1 MGEILDAW
9 GRPFRK
15 AEVEEM
21 ATRRVALPAYAL
33 FRDAAVRDE
42 YAQDLSPFVIASD
55 TGFDRDPSEEQAEWV
70 PNGQPTSPYANLNS
84 RFAHKNP
91 ISQLNIPRDTRG
103 LMTLSLEHAQD
114 NYIVSRAL
122 RVKRNFA
129 LRQLQFLGSTT
140 QREHY
145 TSEFKRLKIRKILS
159 HAFRYYWST
168 GRVVVYWGDERPIQR
183 LALLDPRM
191 ILVKRILGMDKV
203 FLVPDP
209 RWKTILERPSDDSPD
224 RATEAKFLKKYL
236 PRYWMKYILSGM
248 PIPLNDN
255 SYALIEN
262 DLELFSIRGIDSP
275 SNVPL
280 QPIFPNLAII
290 DMMTAGDFSVAW
302 MVKFMIALVSIGDPK
317 AEGANYTRP
326 DQTELQKLQSWMQ
339 RPDYSIYAYVDPTVD
354 VRFVAPDPKLFT
366 DKKYIHHVE
375 AVEWV
380 MGVPPVFS
388 RSDGSFASSSMS
400 IKPFR
405 EEIEYARLD
414 MEEQFFSKI
423 FPEMREGYTRRKT
436 GGDKDP
442 GVSWDLDCLKDDRV
456 LTDELTAKYDRGG
469 VSVRS
474 LLEGKAQDFDTEVAR
489 KLEELKMMKDNDGI
503 FEPAYDSAH
512 GIPDDANGEGGRPN
526 SGGEP
531 TAESTGTQ
539 AARPSRGV

>member
-1 MGEILDAW
+1 MPEILDAY
-9 GRPFRK
+9 GRPITK

-33 FRDAAVRDE
+33 FRDAAVRDQMV
-42 YAQDLSPFVIASD
+42 QDMNPFVIASD
-55 TGFDRDPSEEQAEWV
+55 SGFDKDPGEEQAEWV
-70 PNGQPTSPYANLNS
+70 PNSQPTSPYANLNS

-91 ISQLNIPRDTRG
+91 VSMLNVPRDTRG

-129 LRQLQFLGSTT
+129 LRQLQFLGSSTT
-140 QREHY
+140 RDFY

-159 HAFRYYWST
+159 HAFRYYWAT

-183 LALLDPRM
+183 MALLDPRF
-191 ILVKRILGMDKV
+191 IIVKRILGMDKV
-203 FLVPDP
+203 FVLPDP
-209 RWKTILERPSDDSPD
+209 RWKAILERGDANEIEPT
-224 RATEAKFLKKYL
+224 RAAEAKFLRKYL
-236 PRYWMKYILSGM
+236 PRYWINYILKGQ
-248 PIPLNDN
+248 PIPLKDN

-262 DLELFSIRGIDSP
+262 DLELFSIRGVEAP

-326 DQTELQKLQSWMQ
+326 DQTELNKLQAWMQ

-366 DKKYIHHVE
+366 EKKYIHHVE

-388 RSDGSFASSSMS
+388 RSDGNFASSSMS

-405 EEIEYARLD
+405 EEIEYARMD
-414 MEEQFFSKI
+414 MEEQFFAKL
-423 FPEMREGYTRRKT
+423 FPEMREGVTARKS
-436 GGDKDP
+436 GNKDP
-442 GVSWDLDCLKDDRV
+442 GVSWDVDCLKDDRV
-456 LTDELTAKYDRGG
+456 LVDELTAKYDRGA

-474 LLEGKAQDFDTEVAR
+474 LLNGKAEDFDTEYKR
-489 KLEELKMMKDNDGI
+489 KLEELGI
-503 FEPAYDSAH
+503 EAKNPGVFHPMYDASH
-512 GIPDDANGEGGRPN
+512 GVGDDEGGRPN
-526 SGGEP
+526 SGGDP
-531 TAESTGTQ
+531 TAESQHGQ
-539 AARPSRGV
+539 ASRPSRGV

>member
-1 MGEILDAW
+1 MSSGILDAY
-9 GRPFRK
+9 GRPLEK
-15 AEVEEM
+15 AEVEQM
-21 ATRRVALPAYAL
+21 TRRGMVLPAHAL
-33 FRDAAVRDE
+33 FSGVNQTDE
-42 YAQDLSPFVIASD
+42 LSQNFNPFVIASD
-55 TGFDRDPSEEQAEWV
+55 SGFDRDPGEEQAEWV
-70 PNGQPTSPYANLNS
+70 PNSQPTSPYANLNS

-91 ISQLNIPRDTRG
+91 ISMLNVPRDTRG

-129 LRQLQFLGSTT
+129 LRQLQFLGSSTT
-140 QREHY
+140 RDFY
-145 TSEFKRLKIRKILS
+145 ASEFKRLKIRKILS

-168 GRVVVYWGDERPIQR
+168 GRVVIYWGDERPIQR
-183 LALLDPRM
+183 LALLDPRF
-191 ILVKRILGMDKV
+191 IIVKRVLGMDKV
-203 FLVPDP
+203 FLLPDP
-209 RWKTILERPSDDSPD
+209 RWKTILERPDDAVRPELQM
-224 RATEAKFLKKYL
+224 EAKFLRQYL
-236 PRYWMKYILSGM
+236 PRYWIKHILAGQ
-248 PIPLNDN
+248 PIPLKDN
-255 SYALIEN
+255 SYSLIEN
-262 DLELFSIRGIDSP
+262 DLELFSVRGVDAP

-326 DQTELQKLQSWMQ
+326 DQTELNKLQSWMQ

-366 DKKYIHHVE
+366 DKKYVHHVE

-405 EEIEYARLD
+405 EEIEYARND
-414 MEEQFFSKI
+414 MEEQFFAKI
-423 FPEMREGYTRRKT
+423 FPEMREGYTARKS
-436 GGDKDP
+436 GNKDP
-442 GVSWDLDCLKDDRV
+442 GVSWDIDCLKDDRV

-474 LLEGKAQDFDTEVAR
+474 LLAGKAEDFDTEVKR
-489 KLEELKMMKDNDGI
+489 KLDELGLMQKHDGI
-503 FEPAYDSAH
+503 FEPAYDPAH
-512 GIPDDANGEGGRPN
+512 GTMDEGGRPN
-526 SGGEP
+526 TGGDP